1 MADRI
6 VQLKDEQDNN
16 IFPIAADNPNI
27 VAVDLV
33 EEVPALNDFMLPVG
47 SILTMGTDA
56 DPNTLYPGT
65 TWEIF
70 TTGWLKGV
78 SASESAGLPV
88 NEQLPNITGTWTG
101 TSYSISNTQAASET
115 FTGALSATSHNKPT
129 GAGTSQQS
137 NYTNGIKFDA
147 SASSSV
153 YTDNGHVQPAGKTVK
168 IWIRTA

>member
-47 SILTMGTDA
+47 SILTMGTDT

-88 NEQLPNITGTWTG
+88 NEQLPNIKGG
-101 TSYSISNTQAASET
+101 PLYYDGVSSSVYYGSVVYQSARNTI
-115 FTGALSATSHNKPT
+115 G
-129 GAGTSQQS
+129 GGGRAGQTLE
-137 NYTNGIKFDA
+137 FDA

>member
-88 NEQLPNITGTWTG
+88 NEQLPAHKHATQGYRSVQSGGNSAVARTI
-101 TSYSISNTQAASET
+101 ISSDPVDSA
-115 FTGALSATSHNKPT
+115 ATSPILAQT
-129 GAGTSQQS
+129 
-137 NYTNGIKFDA
+137 DCD
-147 SASSSV
+147 V
-153 YTDNGHVQPAGKTVK
+153 YVEGGHVQPAGKTVK